1 MKHLRLILLLLA
13 VCFTQISFSQD
24 LAKKLESERIL
35 KSMISEIL
43 AEADTEQ
50 EAEEKISRLLVHD
63 GEYITKQEKV
73 NCANEYF
80 EKCKKKLAKW
90 DAKLA
95 AGKKVYYEDAMY
107 AANYYVLGF
116 KKICNQDYSKA
127 LEYLKLCPQI
137 PVTKMYTVAL
147 QYQLNKDK
155 AAALAAMSFINKP
168 SKQLSDVASQYG
180 LEDVYHEK
188 IMSLIADKKQTL
200 KRAIRS
206 KDFETLLSFIPY
218 DIPVVDSLFATSNA
232 DIAIAEYVKDNTSY
246 IRKIEEVEDFDD
258 RNVIKIYKEGDFPYG
273 YRNNGWATQ
282 KDDYKDYFIN
292 KCIFKHEMP
301 WALNALER
309 FDIEEIAKSYPVNL
323 QMLALTIKGKMT
335 VGDSR
340 GMDLEYYKFYSGIV
354 SLCSEIITYQ
364 GQHDNVNGSKR
375 EQDMLNCIKTFKS
388 RNILASFLVAVMVQ
402 VNRYSSYFTPE
413 FKMKLFNATKEI
425 VDQVPSL
432 KNNEALPVIIS
443 SNGKVTTKENCKS
456 NEIKKKIYEPIMNL
470 ILAEYNKNKDK

>member
-50 EAEEKISRLLVHD
+50 EAENKISSLLEGD
-63 GEYITKQEKV
+63 ADYITEQEKV
-73 NCANEYF
+73 NVANEYF

-188 IMSLIADKKQTL
+188 LMSLIADKKQTL

-218 DIPVVDSLFATSNA
+218 DIPEVDSLFATSDV
-232 DIAIAEYVKDNTSY
+232 DIATAGCN
-246 IRKIEEVEDFDD
+246 IEEVEDFDD
-258 RNVIKIYKEGDFPYG
+258 RNVIKIYKVGDYD
-273 YRNNGWATQ
+273 RVWSN

-292 KCIFKHEMP
+292 KCLFKHEMP
-301 WALNALER
+301 WTLQVMSNTNKLPG
-309 FDIEEIAKSYPVNL
+309 FVEIAESYPVKL
-323 QMLALTIKGKMT
+323 LMQAFTLKDKRQTYMLN
-335 VGDSR
+335 VY
-340 GMDLEYYKFYSGIV
+340 EEFYELNDWLYGW
-354 SLCSEIITYQ
+354 C
-364 GQHDNVNGSKR
+364 HDNNFIDDKKILHYI
-375 EQDMLNCIKTFKS
+375 ETLKS

-402 VNRYSSYFTPE
+402 VYGNSYTPV
-413 FKMKLFNATKEI
+413 FKAKLFNITKEI
-425 VDQVPSL
+425 VAQAPLL
-432 KNNEALPVIIS
+432 KNNEALPIIID
-443 SNGKVTTKENCKS
+443 SNGKVTTKENYKKEDIRAY
-456 NEIKKKIYEPIMNL
+456 NEL
-470 ILAEYNKNKDK
+470 HHG

>member
-50 EAEEKISRLLVHD
+50 EAEEKISRLLVYD

-155 AAALAAMSFINKP
+155 TAALAAMSFINKP

-218 DIPVVDSLFATSNA
+218 DIPVVDSLFATCDV
-232 DIAIAEYVKDNTSY
+232 DIATAGCN
-246 IRKIEEVEDFDD
+246 IEEVEDFDD
-258 RNVIKIYKEGDFPYG
+258 RNVIKIYKVGDYD
-273 YRNNGWATQ
+273 REWSNKN
-282 KDDYKDYFIN
+282 DYKDYFIN

-301 WALNALER
+301 WALNTLER

-340 GMDLEYYKFYSGIV
+340 GVDPEYYKFYSGIV
-354 SLCSEIITYQ
+354 SLCRKIIYQ
-364 GQHDNVNGSKR
+364 GQHDNVNGSKK

-432 KNNEALPVIIS
+432 KNNESLPVIIS
-443 SNGKVTTKENCKS
+443 SNGKVTRKENCK
-456 NEIKKKIYEPIMNL
+456 EIYEPIMNL

>member
-107 AANYYVLGF
+107 AANYYALGF

-147 QYQLNKDK
+147 KYQLNKDK

-218 DIPVVDSLFATSNA
+218 DIPVVDSLFATCDV
-232 DIAIAEYVKDNTSY
+232 DIATAGCN
-246 IRKIEEVEDFDD
+246 IEEVEDFDD
-258 RNVIKIYKEGDFPYG
+258 RNVIKIYKVGDYD
-273 YRNNGWATQ
+273 REWSNKN
-282 KDDYKDYFIN
+282 DYKDYFIN

-301 WALNALER
+301 WALNTLKR

-340 GMDLEYYKFYSGIV
+340 GVDPEYYKFYSGIV
-354 SLCSEIITYQ
+354 SLCSKIITYQ
-364 GQHDNVNGSKR
+364 GQHDNVNGSKK

-432 KNNEALPVIIS
+432 KNNESLPVIIS
-443 SNGKVTTKENCKS
+443 SNGKVTRKENCK
-456 NEIKKKIYEPIMNL
+456 EIYEPIMNL

>member
-24 LAKKLESERIL
+24 LAKKWAEEDKF
-35 KSMISEIL
+35 KSAIEQVLI
-43 AEADTEQ
+43 EADTEQ
-50 EAEEKISRLLVHD
+50 EAEEKISRLLEYD
-63 GEYITKQEKV
+63 GEYITKQDKA
-73 NCANEYF
+73 NIANEYF

-95 AGKKVYYEDAMY
+95 AGKKVYSEDAMY
-107 AANYYVLGF
+107 AANYYILGF

-200 KRAIRS
+200 RRAIRS

-218 DIPVVDSLFATSNA
+218 DIPVVDSLFATSDV
-232 DIAIAEYVKDNTSY
+232 DIAIARIDDGHVWES
-246 IRKIEEVEDFDD
+246 RKIEEIEDFDD
-258 RNVIKIYKEGDFPYG
+258 RNVIKIYKVGDYDME
-273 YRNNGWATQ
+273 WSSE
-282 KDDYKDYFIN
+282 KDVYKEYFIN
-292 KCIFKHEMP
+292 KCAFKHEML
-301 WALNALER
+301 WALQATKLD
-309 FDIEEIAKSYPVNL
+309 FVKIAESYPVKL
-323 QMLALTIKGKMT
+323 QMLAITAKRDDQYIFDGWLQ
-335 VGDSR
+335 
-340 GMDLEYYKFYSGIV
+340 DL
-354 SLCSEIITYQ
+354 CRNIIY
-364 GQHDNVNGSKR
+364 GENRNEM
-375 EQDMLNCIKTFKS
+375 EQDMLNYIETFKS
-388 RNILASFLVAVMVQ
+388 RNILWSFFAAVLVQ
-402 VNRYSSYFTPE
+402 VDSYSSYFTPE

-425 VDQVPSL
+425 VNQVPSL

-443 SNGKVTTKENCKS
+443 SNGKVTTKENCK
-456 NEIKKKIYEPIMNL
+456 NIYEPIMNF

>member
-35 KSMISEIL
+35 KSIISEIL

-107 AANYYVLGF
+107 AANYYALGF

-218 DIPVVDSLFATSNA
+218 DIPVVDSLFATCDV

-273 YRNNGWATQ
+273 YHNNGWATQ

-292 KCIFKHEMP
+292 KCAFKHEMS
-301 WALNALER
+301 WALQAVELDFEK
-309 FDIEEIAKSYPVNL
+309 IAKSYPVKQ
-323 QMLALTIKGKMT
+323 QMQAITINRNG
-335 VGDSR
+335 
-340 GMDLEYYKFYSGIV
+340 YYKFDSWLANECEKINWALNYEDIRP
-354 SLCSEIITYQ
+354 
-364 GQHDNVNGSKR
+364 KK
-375 EQDMLNCIKTFKS
+375 EQNMLNYIETFKS
-388 RNILASFLVAVMVQ
+388 RNILGSFLAAVMVQ
-402 VNRYSSYFTPE
+402 VYGRSFTPE
-413 FKMKLFNATKEI
+413 FKIKLFNVTKEI

-456 NEIKKKIYEPIMNL
+456 QETEKIYEPIMNF

>member
-80 EKCKKKLAKW
+80 EKCKKELAKW

-155 AAALAAMSFINKP
+155 TAALAAMSFINKP

-218 DIPVVDSLFATSNA
+218 DIPVVDSLFATCDV
-232 DIAIAEYVKDNTSY
+232 DIATAGCN
-246 IRKIEEVEDFDD
+246 IEEVEDFDD
-258 RNVIKIYKEGDFPYG
+258 RNVIKIYKVGDYD
-273 YRNNGWATQ
+273 REWSNKN
-282 KDDYKDYFIN
+282 DYKDYFIN

-301 WALNALER
+301 WALNTLER

-340 GMDLEYYKFYSGIV
+340 GVDPEYYKFYSGIV
-354 SLCSEIITYQ
+354 SLCRKIIYQ
-364 GQHDNVNGSKR
+364 GQHDNVNGSKK

-432 KNNEALPVIIS
+432 KNNESLPVIIS
-443 SNGKVTTKENCKS
+443 SNGKVTRKENCK
-456 NEIKKKIYEPIMNL
+456 EIYEPIMNL

>member
-35 KSMISEIL
+35 KSIISEIL

-107 AANYYVLGF
+107 AANYYALGF

-218 DIPVVDSLFATSNA
+218 DIPVVDSLFATCDV

-292 KCIFKHEMP
+292 KCAFKHEMS
-301 WALNALER
+301 WALQAVELDFEK
-309 FDIEEIAKSYPVNL
+309 IAKSYPVKQ
-323 QMLALTIKGKMT
+323 QMQAITINRNG
-335 VGDSR
+335 
-340 GMDLEYYKFYSGIV
+340 YYKFDSWLANECEKINWALNYEDIRP
-354 SLCSEIITYQ
+354 
-364 GQHDNVNGSKR
+364 KK
-375 EQDMLNCIKTFKS
+375 EQNMLNYIETFKS
-388 RNILASFLVAVMVQ
+388 RNILGSFLAAVMVQ
-402 VNRYSSYFTPE
+402 VYGRSFTPE
-413 FKMKLFNATKEI
+413 FKIKLFNVTKEI

-456 NEIKKKIYEPIMNL
+456 QETEKIYEPIMNF

>member
-35 KSMISEIL
+35 KSIISEIL

-50 EAEEKISRLLVHD
+50 EAEEKISSLLEGD
-63 GEYITKQEKV
+63 ADYITEQEKV
-73 NCANEYF
+73 NVANEYF

-107 AANYYVLGF
+107 AANYYALGF

-218 DIPVVDSLFATSNA
+218 DIPVVDSLFATCDV

-292 KCIFKHEMP
+292 KCAFKHEMS
-301 WALNALER
+301 WALQAVELDFEK
-309 FDIEEIAKSYPVNL
+309 IAKSYPVKQ
-323 QMLALTIKGKMT
+323 QMQAITINRNG
-335 VGDSR
+335 
-340 GMDLEYYKFYSGIV
+340 YYKFDSWLANECEKINWALNYEDIRP
-354 SLCSEIITYQ
+354 
-364 GQHDNVNGSKR
+364 KK
-375 EQDMLNCIKTFKS
+375 EQNMLNYIETFKS
-388 RNILASFLVAVMVQ
+388 RNILGSFLAAVMVQ
-402 VNRYSSYFTPE
+402 VYGRSFTPE
-413 FKMKLFNATKEI
+413 FKIKLFNVTKEI

-456 NEIKKKIYEPIMNL
+456 QETEKIYEPIMNF

>member
-50 EAEEKISRLLVHD
+50 EAEEKISRLLVYD

-218 DIPVVDSLFATSNA
+218 DIPVVDSLFATCDV
-232 DIAIAEYVKDNTSY
+232 DIATAGCN
-246 IRKIEEVEDFDD
+246 IEEVEDFDD
-258 RNVIKIYKEGDFPYG
+258 RNVIKIYKVGDYD
-273 YRNNGWATQ
+273 REWSNKN
-282 KDDYKDYFIN
+282 DYKDYFIN

-301 WALNALER
+301 WALNTLER

-340 GMDLEYYKFYSGIV
+340 GVDPEYYKFYSGIV
-354 SLCSEIITYQ
+354 SLCSKIITYQ
-364 GQHDNVNGSKR
+364 GQHDNVNGSKK

-432 KNNEALPVIIS
+432 KNNESLPVIIS
-443 SNGKVTTKENCKS
+443 SNGKVTRKENCK
-456 NEIKKKIYEPIMNL
+456 EIYEPIMNL

>member
-50 EAEEKISRLLVHD
+50 EAEEKISSLLEGD
-63 GEYITKQEKV
+63 ADYITEQEKV
-73 NCANEYF
+73 NVANEYF

-180 LEDVYHEK
+180 LADV
-188 IMSLIADKKQTL
+188 
-200 KRAIRS
+200 
-206 KDFETLLSFIPY
+206 
-218 DIPVVDSLFATSNA
+218 
-232 DIAIAEYVKDNTSY
+232 
-246 IRKIEEVEDFDD
+246 
-258 RNVIKIYKEGDFPYG
+258 
-273 YRNNGWATQ
+273 
-282 KDDYKDYFIN
+282 
-292 KCIFKHEMP
+292 
-301 WALNALER
+301 
-309 FDIEEIAKSYPVNL
+309 
-323 QMLALTIKGKMT
+323 
-335 VGDSR
+335 
-340 GMDLEYYKFYSGIV
+340 
-354 SLCSEIITYQ
+354 
-364 GQHDNVNGSKR
+364 
-375 EQDMLNCIKTFKS
+375 
-388 RNILASFLVAVMVQ
+388 
-402 VNRYSSYFTPE
+402 
-413 FKMKLFNATKEI
+413 
-425 VDQVPSL
+425 
-432 KNNEALPVIIS
+432 
-443 SNGKVTTKENCKS
+443 
-456 NEIKKKIYEPIMNL
+456 
-470 ILAEYNKNKDK
+470 

>member
-1 MKHLRLILLLLA
+1 MLHTDFFLTGLIKEMGRR
-13 VCFTQISFSQD
+13 
-24 LAKKLESERIL
+24 KKF
-35 KSMISEIL
+35 KSAIEQVL

-50 EAEEKISRLLVHD
+50 EAENKISSLLEGD

-95 AGKKVYYEDAMY
+95 AGKKVYYRDAVY

-218 DIPVVDSLFATSNA
+218 DIPVVDSLFATCDV
-232 DIAIAEYVKDNTSY
+232 DIATAGCN
-246 IRKIEEVEDFDD
+246 IEEVEDFDD
-258 RNVIKIYKEGDFPYG
+258 RNVIKIYKVGDYD
-273 YRNNGWATQ
+273 RVWSNKN
-282 KDDYKDYFIN
+282 DYKDYFIN

-301 WALNALER
+301 WALNTLER

-340 GMDLEYYKFYSGIV
+340 GVDPEYYKFYSGIV
-354 SLCSEIITYQ
+354 SLCSKIITYQ
-364 GQHDNVNGSKR
+364 GQHDNVNGSKK

-432 KNNEALPVIIS
+432 KNNESLPVIIS
-443 SNGKVTTKENCKS
+443 SNGKVTRKENCK
-456 NEIKKKIYEPIMNL
+456 EIYEPIMNL

>member
-35 KSMISEIL
+35 KSVISDIL
-43 AEADTEQ
+43 SEADTEQ

-95 AGKKVYYEDAMY
+95 AGKKVYYVDAMY
-107 AANYYVLGF
+107 AANYYALGF

-180 LEDVYHEK
+180 LADVYHEK
-188 IMSLIADKKQTL
+188 LMSLLADKKQAL

-206 KDFETLLSFIPY
+206 KDFETLLSYIPY
-218 DIPVVDSLFATSNA
+218 DIPVVDSLFATNEV
-232 DIAIAEYVKDNTSY
+232 DIATAQGLISG
-246 IRKIEEVEDFDD
+246 KIEKVEDFDD
-258 RNVIKIYKEGDFPYG
+258 RNVIKIYKVGDYD
-273 YRNNGWATQ
+273 REWSNKN
-282 KDDYKDYFIN
+282 DYKDYFIN
-292 KCIFKHEMP
+292 KCLFKHEMP
-301 WALNALER
+301 WTLQVMSNTNKLPG
-309 FDIEEIAKSYPVNL
+309 FVEIAESYPVKL
-323 QMLALTIKGKMT
+323 LMQAFTLKDK
-335 VGDSR
+335 R
-340 GMDLEYYKFYSGIV
+340 Q
-354 SLCSEIITYQ
+354 TY
-364 GQHDNVNGSKR
+364 
-375 EQDMLNCIKTFKS
+375 MLNVYEEFYELNDWLYGWCHNNNFIDDKKILHYIETLKS

-402 VNRYSSYFTPE
+402 VYGNSYTPV
-413 FKMKLFNATKEI
+413 FKAKLFNITKGI
-425 VDQVPSL
+425 VDQAPLL
-432 KNNEALPVIIS
+432 KNNEALPIIID
-443 SNGKVTTKENCKS
+443 SNGKVTIKENYKS
-456 NEIKKKIYEPIMNL
+456 QERKNIYEPIMNF
-470 ILAEYNKNKDK
+470 ILAEYNKNKNK

>member
-50 EAEEKISRLLVHD
+50 EAEEKISSLLEGD
-63 GEYITKQEKV
+63 ADYITEQEKV
-73 NCANEYF
+73 NVANEYF

-107 AANYYVLGF
+107 AANYYALGF

-292 KCIFKHEMP
+292 KCAFKHEMS
-301 WALNALER
+301 WALQAVELDFEK
-309 FDIEEIAKSYPVNL
+309 IAKSYPVKQ
-323 QMLALTIKGKMT
+323 QMQAITINRNG
-335 VGDSR
+335 
-340 GMDLEYYKFYSGIV
+340 YYKFDSWLANECEKINWALNYEDIRP
-354 SLCSEIITYQ
+354 
-364 GQHDNVNGSKR
+364 KK
-375 EQDMLNCIKTFKS
+375 EQNMLNYIETFKS
-388 RNILASFLVAVMVQ
+388 RNILGSFLAAVMVQ
-402 VNRYSSYFTPE
+402 VYGRSFTPE
-413 FKMKLFNATKEI
+413 FKIKLFNVTKEI

-456 NEIKKKIYEPIMNL
+456 QETEKIYEPIMNF

>member
-50 EAEEKISRLLVHD
+50 EAEEKISRLLVYD
-63 GEYITKQEKV
+63 GKYITKQEKV
-73 NCANEYF
+73 NVANEYF

-95 AGKKVYYEDAMY
+95 AGKNVYPQYAMY

-218 DIPVVDSLFATSNA
+218 DIPVVDSLFATCDV

-292 KCIFKHEMP
+292 KCAFKHEMS
-301 WALNALER
+301 WALQAVELDFEK
-309 FDIEEIAKSYPVNL
+309 IAKSYPVKQ
-323 QMLALTIKGKMT
+323 QMQAITINRNG
-335 VGDSR
+335 
-340 GMDLEYYKFYSGIV
+340 YYKFDSW
-354 SLCSEIITYQ
+354 LANEC
-364 GQHDNVNGSKR
+364 KR
-375 EQDMLNCIKTFKS
+375 INWALNYEDIRPKKEQNMLNYIETFKS
-388 RNILASFLVAVMVQ
+388 RNILGSFLAAVMVQ
-402 VNRYSSYFTPE
+402 VYGRSFTPE
-413 FKMKLFNATKEI
+413 FKIKLFNVTKEI

-456 NEIKKKIYEPIMNL
+456 QETEKIYEPIMNF

>member
-24 LAKKLESERIL
+24 LSKKWDEEKKF
-35 KSMISEIL
+35 KSAIEQVL
-43 AEADTEQ
+43 TEADTEE
-50 EAEEKISRLLVHD
+50 EAEKEISRLLKGD
-63 GEYITKQEKV
+63 GYYITEQDK
-73 NCANEYF
+73 ANIANDYF

-95 AGKKVYYEDAMY
+95 AGKNVYPHDAMY

-180 LEDVYHEK
+180 LADVYHEK
-188 IMSLIADKKQTL
+188 LMSLLAEKKQTL

-218 DIPVVDSLFATSNA
+218 DIPVVDSLFATNEV
-232 DIAIAEYVKDNTSY
+232 DIATAQGLISG
-246 IRKIEEVEDFDD
+246 KIEKVEDFDD
-258 RNVIKIYKEGDFPYG
+258 RNVIKIYKVGDYD
-273 YRNNGWATQ
+273 REWSNKN
-282 KDDYKDYFIN
+282 DYKDYFIN
-292 KCIFKHEMP
+292 KCLFKHEMP
-301 WALNALER
+301 WTLQVMSNTNKLPG
-309 FDIEEIAKSYPVNL
+309 FVEIAESYPVKL
-323 QMLALTIKGKMT
+323 LMQAFTLKDKRQTYMLN
-335 VGDSR
+335 VY
-340 GMDLEYYKFYSGIV
+340 EEFYELNDWLYGW
-354 SLCSEIITYQ
+354 C
-364 GQHDNVNGSKR
+364 HDNNFIDDK
-375 EQDMLNCIKTFKS
+375 EILHYIETLKS

-402 VNRYSSYFTPE
+402 VYGNSYTPV
-413 FKMKLFNATKEI
+413 FKAKLFNITKEI
-425 VDQVPSL
+425 VDQAPLL
-432 KNNEALPVIIS
+432 KNNEALPIIID
-443 SNGKVTTKENCKS
+443 SNGKVTTKENYKS
-456 NEIKKKIYEPIMNL
+456 QERKKIYEPIMNF
-470 ILAEYNKNKDK
+470 IMAEYNKNKDK

>member
-50 EAEEKISRLLVHD
+50 EAEEKISRLLVYD

-95 AGKKVYYEDAMY
+95 AGKKVYYEDAVY

-218 DIPVVDSLFATSNA
+218 DIPVVDSLFATCDV
-232 DIAIAEYVKDNTSY
+232 DIATAGCN
-246 IRKIEEVEDFDD
+246 IEEVEDFDD
-258 RNVIKIYKEGDFPYG
+258 RNVIKIYKVGDYD
-273 YRNNGWATQ
+273 RVWSNKN
-282 KDDYKDYFIN
+282 DYKDYFIN

-301 WALNALER
+301 WALNTLER

-340 GMDLEYYKFYSGIV
+340 GVDPEYYKFYSGIV
-354 SLCSEIITYQ
+354 SLCSKIITYQ
-364 GQHDNVNGSKR
+364 GQHDNVNGSKK

-432 KNNEALPVIIS
+432 KNNESLPVIIS
-443 SNGKVTTKENCKS
+443 SNGKVTRKENCK
-456 NEIKKKIYEPIMNL
+456 EIYEPIMNL

>member
-1 MKHLRLILLLLA
+1 
-13 VCFTQISFSQD
+13 
-24 LAKKLESERIL
+24 
-35 KSMISEIL
+35 
-43 AEADTEQ
+43 
-50 EAEEKISRLLVHD
+50 
-63 GEYITKQEKV
+63 
-73 NCANEYF
+73 
-80 EKCKKKLAKW
+80 
-90 DAKLA
+90 
-95 AGKKVYYEDAMY
+95 
-107 AANYYVLGF
+107 
-116 KKICNQDYSKA
+116 
-127 LEYLKLCPQI
+127 
-137 PVTKMYTVAL
+137 MYTVAL

-155 AAALAAMSFINKP
+155 AAAMTAMSFINKP
-168 SKQLSDVASQYG
+168 SKELSDVASQYG

-200 KRAIRS
+200 RRAIRS

-218 DIPVVDSLFATSNA
+218 DIPVVDSLFATSDV
-232 DIAIAEYVKDNTSY
+232 DIATAGCN
-246 IRKIEEVEDFDD
+246 IEDVEDFDD
-258 RNVIKIYKEGDFPYG
+258 RNVIKIYKVGDYD
-273 YRNNGWATQ
+273 REWSNKN
-282 KDDYKDYFIN
+282 DYKDYFIN
-292 KCIFKHEMP
+292 KCLFKHEMP
-301 WALNALER
+301 WALNAQER

-340 GMDLEYYKFYSGIV
+340 GMDLEYYKFDSGIV

-443 SNGKVTTKENCKS
+443 SNGKVTTKENC
-456 NEIKKKIYEPIMNL
+456 NNIYEPIMNF

>member
-35 KSMISEIL
+35 KSIISEIL

-50 EAEEKISRLLVHD
+50 EAENKISSLLEGD
-63 GEYITKQEKV
+63 ADYITEQEKV
-73 NCANEYF
+73 NVANEYF

-107 AANYYVLGF
+107 AANYYALGF

-292 KCIFKHEMP
+292 KCAFKHEMS
-301 WALNALER
+301 WALQAVELDFEK
-309 FDIEEIAKSYPVNL
+309 IAKSYPVKQ
-323 QMLALTIKGKMT
+323 QMQAITINRNG
-335 VGDSR
+335 
-340 GMDLEYYKFYSGIV
+340 YYKFDSWLADECKRINWAQSSATKGIRN
-354 SLCSEIITYQ
+354 EM
-364 GQHDNVNGSKR
+364 
-375 EQDMLNCIKTFKS
+375 EQNMLNYIETFKS
-388 RNILASFLVAVMVQ
+388 RNILGSFLAAVMVQ
-402 VNRYSSYFTPE
+402 VYGRSFTPE
-413 FKMKLFNATKEI
+413 FKIKLFNVTKEI

-456 NEIKKKIYEPIMNL
+456 QETEKIYEPIMNF

>member
-50 EAEEKISRLLVHD
+50 EAEEKISSLLEGD
-63 GEYITKQEKV
+63 ADYITEQEKV
-73 NCANEYF
+73 NVANEYF

-95 AGKKVYYEDAMY
+95 AGKKMYYEDAMY

-180 LEDVYHEK
+180 LADVYHEK
-188 IMSLIADKKQTL
+188 LMSLLAEKKQTL

-218 DIPVVDSLFATSNA
+218 DIPEVD
-232 DIAIAEYVKDNTSY
+232 
-246 IRKIEEVEDFDD
+246 
-258 RNVIKIYKEGDFPYG
+258 
-273 YRNNGWATQ
+273 
-282 KDDYKDYFIN
+282 
-292 KCIFKHEMP
+292 
-301 WALNALER
+301 
-309 FDIEEIAKSYPVNL
+309 
-323 QMLALTIKGKMT
+323 
-335 VGDSR
+335 
-340 GMDLEYYKFYSGIV
+340 
-354 SLCSEIITYQ
+354 
-364 GQHDNVNGSKR
+364 
-375 EQDMLNCIKTFKS
+375 
-388 RNILASFLVAVMVQ
+388 
-402 VNRYSSYFTPE
+402 
-413 FKMKLFNATKEI
+413 
-425 VDQVPSL
+425 
-432 KNNEALPVIIS
+432 
-443 SNGKVTTKENCKS
+443 
-456 NEIKKKIYEPIMNL
+456 
-470 ILAEYNKNKDK
+470 

>member
-35 KSMISEIL
+35 KSIISEIL

-107 AANYYVLGF
+107 AANYYALGF

-127 LEYLKLCPQI
+127 LEYLKLCPQVPI
-137 PVTKMYTVAL
+137 TKMYTLAL

-180 LEDVYHEK
+180 LADVYHEK

-206 KDFETLLSFIPY
+206 KDFETLLSYIPY
-218 DIPVVDSLFATSNA
+218 DIPVVDSLFATCDV
-232 DIAIAEYVKDNTSY
+232 DIAIYGRN
-246 IRKIEEVEDFDD
+246 IEEVEDFDD
-258 RNVIKIYKEGDFPYG
+258 RNVIKIYKVRDYDREWSS
-273 YRNNGWATQ
+273 N
-282 KDDYKDYFIN
+282 KDVYKDYFIN
-292 KCIFKHEMP
+292 KCAFKHEMP
-301 WALNALER
+301 WAMSKVYLD
-309 FDIEEIAKSYPVNL
+309 FGKIAKSYPVKQ
-323 QMLALTIKGKMT
+323 QMLAISIENGRSRDL
-335 VGDSR
+335 DSWLHFLCNNINFLPPHDEFR
-340 GMDLEYYKFYSGIV
+340 SSKEQEMLYYI
-354 SLCSEIITYQ
+354 
-364 GQHDNVNGSKR
+364 N
-375 EQDMLNCIKTFKS
+375 TFKS

-402 VNRYSSYFTPE
+402 MYGNSEFTPE
-413 FKMKLFNATKEI
+413 FKMKLFSITKKI
-425 VDQVPSL
+425 VDQAPLL
-432 KNNEALPVIIS
+432 KNNEALPVKIS
-443 SNGKVTTKENCKS
+443 SDGRVTKKEYCKP
-456 NEIKKKIYEPIMNL
+456 NEIKEKIYEPIKNF

>member
-24 LAKKLESERIL
+24 LSKKWDEAKKF
-35 KSMISEIL
+35 KSAIEQVL

-50 EAEEKISRLLVHD
+50 EAENKISSLLEGD

-95 AGKKVYYEDAMY
+95 AGKKVYYRDAVY

-218 DIPVVDSLFATSNA
+218 DIPVVDSLFATCDV
-232 DIAIAEYVKDNTSY
+232 DIATAGCN
-246 IRKIEEVEDFDD
+246 IEEVEDFDD
-258 RNVIKIYKEGDFPYG
+258 RNVIKIYKVGDYD
-273 YRNNGWATQ
+273 REWSNKN
-282 KDDYKDYFIN
+282 DYKDYFIN

-301 WALNALER
+301 WALNTLER

-340 GMDLEYYKFYSGIV
+340 GVDPEYYKFYSGIV
-354 SLCSEIITYQ
+354 SLCSKIITYQ
-364 GQHDNVNGSKR
+364 GQHDNVNGSKK

-432 KNNEALPVIIS
+432 KNNESLPVIIS
-443 SNGKVTTKENCKS
+443 RNGKVTRKENCK
-456 NEIKKKIYEPIMNL
+456 EIYEPIMNL

>member
-24 LAKKLESERIL
+24 LSKKWDEAKKF
-35 KSMISEIL
+35 KSAIEQVL

-50 EAEEKISRLLVHD
+50 EAENKISSLLEGD

-218 DIPVVDSLFATSNA
+218 DIPVVDSLFATCDV
-232 DIAIAEYVKDNTSY
+232 DIATAGCN
-246 IRKIEEVEDFDD
+246 IEEVEDFDD
-258 RNVIKIYKEGDFPYG
+258 RNVIKIYKVGDYD
-273 YRNNGWATQ
+273 RVWSNKNN
-282 KDDYKDYFIN
+282 YKDYFIN

-301 WALNALER
+301 WALNTLER

-340 GMDLEYYKFYSGIV
+340 GVDPEYYKFYSGIV
-354 SLCSEIITYQ
+354 SLCSKIITYQ
-364 GQHDNVNGSKR
+364 GQHDNVNGSKK

-432 KNNEALPVIIS
+432 KNNESLPVIIS
-443 SNGKVTTKENCKS
+443 SNGKVTRKENCK
-456 NEIKKKIYEPIMNL
+456 EIYEPIMNL

>member
-1 MKHLRLILLLLA
+1 MLHTDFFLTGLIKEMGRR
-13 VCFTQISFSQD
+13 
-24 LAKKLESERIL
+24 KKF
-35 KSMISEIL
+35 KSAIEQVL

-50 EAEEKISRLLVHD
+50 EAENKISSLLEGD

-95 AGKKVYYEDAMY
+95 AGKKVYYEDAVY

-218 DIPVVDSLFATSNA
+218 DIPVVDSLFATCDV
-232 DIAIAEYVKDNTSY
+232 DIATAGCN
-246 IRKIEEVEDFDD
+246 IEEVEDFDD
-258 RNVIKIYKEGDFPYG
+258 RNVIKIYKVGDYD
-273 YRNNGWATQ
+273 RVWSNKN
-282 KDDYKDYFIN
+282 DYKDYFIN

-301 WALNALER
+301 WALNTLER

-340 GMDLEYYKFYSGIV
+340 GVDPEYYKFYSGIV
-354 SLCSEIITYQ
+354 SLCSKIITYQ
-364 GQHDNVNGSKR
+364 GQHDNVNGSKK

-432 KNNEALPVIIS
+432 KNNESLPVIIS
-443 SNGKVTTKENCKS
+443 SNGKVTRKENCK
-456 NEIKKKIYEPIMNL
+456 EIYEPIMNL

>member
-50 EAEEKISRLLVHD
+50 EAEEKISRLLVYD

-73 NCANEYF
+73 NVANEYF

-95 AGKKVYYEDAMY
+95 AGKKMYYEDAMY

-180 LEDVYHEK
+180 LADVYHEK

-218 DIPVVDSLFATSNA
+218 DIPVVDSLFATSDV
-232 DIAIAEYVKDNTSY
+232 DIATAGCN
-246 IRKIEEVEDFDD
+246 IEEVEDFDD
-258 RNVIKIYKEGDFPYG
+258 RNVIKIYKVGDYD
-273 YRNNGWATQ
+273 RVWSN

-292 KCIFKHEMP
+292 KCLFKHEMP
-301 WALNALER
+301 WTLQVMSNTNKLPG
-309 FDIEEIAKSYPVNL
+309 FVEIAESYPVKL
-323 QMLALTIKGKMT
+323 LMQAFTLKDK
-335 VGDSR
+335 R
-340 GMDLEYYKFYSGIV
+340 Q
-354 SLCSEIITYQ
+354 TY
-364 GQHDNVNGSKR
+364 
-375 EQDMLNCIKTFKS
+375 MLNVYEEFYELNDWLYGWCHNNNFIDDKKILHYIETLKS

-402 VNRYSSYFTPE
+402 VYGNSYTPV
-413 FKMKLFNATKEI
+413 FKAKLFNITKGI
-425 VDQVPSL
+425 VDQAPLL
-432 KNNEALPVIIS
+432 KNNEALPIIID
-443 SNGKVTTKENCKS
+443 SNGKVTIKENYKS
-456 NEIKKKIYEPIMNL
+456 QERKNIYEPIMNF
-470 ILAEYNKNKDK
+470 ILAEYNKNKNK

>member
-107 AANYYVLGF
+107 AANYYALGF

-147 QYQLNKDK
+147 KYQLNKDK

-218 DIPVVDSLFATSNA
+218 DIPVVDSLFATCDV
-232 DIAIAEYVKDNTSY
+232 DIATAGCN
-246 IRKIEEVEDFDD
+246 IEEVEDFDD
-258 RNVIKIYKEGDFPYG
+258 RNVIKIYKVGDYD
-273 YRNNGWATQ
+273 RVWSNKN
-282 KDDYKDYFIN
+282 DYKDYFIN

-301 WALNALER
+301 WALNTLER

-340 GMDLEYYKFYSGIV
+340 GVDPEYYKFYSGIV
-354 SLCSEIITYQ
+354 SLCSKIITYQ
-364 GQHDNVNGSKR
+364 GQHDNVNGSKK

-432 KNNEALPVIIS
+432 KNNESLPVIIS
-443 SNGKVTTKENCKS
+443 SNGKVTRKENCK
-456 NEIKKKIYEPIMNL
+456 EIYEPIMNL

>member
-50 EAEEKISRLLVHD
+50 EAEEKISSLLEGD
-63 GEYITKQEKV
+63 ADYITEQEKV
-73 NCANEYF
+73 NVANEYF

-292 KCIFKHEMP
+292 KCAFKHEMS
-301 WALNALER
+301 WALQAVELD
-309 FDIEEIAKSYPVNL
+309 FKKIAKSYPVKQ
-323 QMLALTIKGKMT
+323 QMQAITINRNG
-335 VGDSR
+335 
-340 GMDLEYYKFYSGIV
+340 YYKFDSWLANECEKINWALNYEDIRP
-354 SLCSEIITYQ
+354 
-364 GQHDNVNGSKR
+364 KK
-375 EQDMLNCIKTFKS
+375 EQNMLNYIETFKS
-388 RNILASFLVAVMVQ
+388 RNILGSFLAAVMVQ
-402 VNRYSSYFTPE
+402 VYGRSFTPE
-413 FKMKLFNATKEI
+413 FKIKLFNVTKEI

-456 NEIKKKIYEPIMNL
+456 QETEKIYEPIMNF

>member
-13 VCFTQISFSQD
+13 VCFTQFSFSQD
-24 LAKKLESERIL
+24 LSKKWDEEKKF
-35 KSMISEIL
+35 KSAIEQVL
-43 AEADTEQ
+43 TEADTEE
-50 EAEEKISRLLVHD
+50 EAEEKISRLLKGD
-63 GEYITKQEKV
+63 GYYITEQDK
-73 NCANEYF
+73 ANIANDYF

-95 AGKKVYYEDAMY
+95 AGKKVYYEDAVY

-127 LEYLKLCPQI
+127 LEYLKLCPQV

-155 AAALAAMSFINKP
+155 AAAMTAMSFINKP
-168 SKQLSDVASQYG
+168 SKELSDVASQYG

-200 KRAIRS
+200 RRAIRS

-218 DIPVVDSLFATSNA
+218 DIPVVDSLFATSDV
-232 DIAIAEYVKDNTSY
+232 DIATAGCN
-246 IRKIEEVEDFDD
+246 IEDVEDFDD
-258 RNVIKIYKEGDFPYG
+258 RNVIKIYKVGDYD
-273 YRNNGWATQ
+273 REWSNKN
-282 KDDYKDYFIN
+282 DYKDYFIN
-292 KCIFKHEMP
+292 KCLFKHEMP
-301 WALNALER
+301 WALNAQER

-340 GMDLEYYKFYSGIV
+340 GMDLEYYKFDSGIV

-443 SNGKVTTKENCKS
+443 SNGKVTTKENC
-456 NEIKKKIYEPIMNL
+456 NNIYEPIMNF

>member
-35 KSMISEIL
+35 KSIISEIL

-50 EAEEKISRLLVHD
+50 EDEEKISRLLVHD

-107 AANYYVLGF
+107 AANYYALGF

-218 DIPVVDSLFATSNA
+218 DIPVVDSLFATCDV

-292 KCIFKHEMP
+292 KCAFKHEMS
-301 WALNALER
+301 WALQAVELD
-309 FDIEEIAKSYPVNL
+309 FKKIAKSYPVKQ
-323 QMLALTIKGKMT
+323 QMQAITINRNG
-335 VGDSR
+335 
-340 GMDLEYYKFYSGIV
+340 YYKFDSWLANECEKINWALNYEDIRP
-354 SLCSEIITYQ
+354 
-364 GQHDNVNGSKR
+364 KK
-375 EQDMLNCIKTFKS
+375 EQNMLNYIETFKS
-388 RNILASFLVAVMVQ
+388 RNILGSFLAAVMVQ
-402 VNRYSSYFTPE
+402 VYGRSFTPE
-413 FKMKLFNATKEI
+413 FKIKLFNVTKEI

-456 NEIKKKIYEPIMNL
+456 QETEKIYEPIMNF